1 MMRQTVR
8 KMISRWGVL
17 LVAPLLAAC
26 ASPSVPDQY
35 YLLSPM
41 VQPVSPAPGETT
53 VIGVGPVTIPSY
65 LDRSTIVT
73 RSAANR
79 PQVNSGYRWAEPL
92 GENINRVLMDNLYR
106 TGVAARLEVFPW
118 NSRDMV
124 EWQVV
129 VDIDRFE
136 RQADGNVNLTAR
148 WKLVH
153 FQSGEIV
160 TAAKYDK
167 VSTPVDQTLD
177 NAVIAMSSLLADLTA
192 EIAARIP

>member
-8 KMISRWGVL
+8 KMISRYLVL
-17 LVAPLLAAC
+17 LIAPVLVAC

-41 VQPVSPAPGETT
+41 AQPASSSGATR
-53 VIGVGPVTIPSY
+53 VIGVGPVSIPSY

-79 PQVNSGYRWAEPL
+79 PEVKSGYRWAEPL
-92 GENINRVLMDNLYR
+92 AENINRVLMDNLDR
-106 TGVAARLEVFPW
+106 AGVASRLEVFPW

-129 VDIDRFE
+129 VDIDAFE

-153 FQSGEIV
+153 FSTGEIV
-160 TAAKYDK
+160 AAAKYNK
-167 VSTPVDQTLD
+167 VSAPGDSSIEGT
-177 NAVIAMSSLLADLTA
+177 VIGMSSLLADLTS
-192 EIAARIP
+192 EIAMRIP